1 MESLKAVYPT
11 VSGNIKSGESCR
23 YVESIKPFSSLIRL
37 FLWVKME
44 QERLNL
50 YFMDM
55 KYIRDLHKVDDRVQS
70 VSPQIHKSNRPF
82 VGIVVICDD
91 HKYCVPLDS
100 AKEKHKTQKN
110 DVDFSRIFDG
120 EKLISVLNF
129 NNMIPVDDRFITK
142 IDLRPSS
149 KDNFAQANYKKL
161 CIKEIEWCRKNQEAI
176 VRKANKLYYLVQKP
190 NCSIMLKK
198 RCNDFKKLEKV
209 LETLLQ
215 KK

>member
-1 MESLKAVYPT
+1 
-11 VSGNIKSGESCR
+11 
-23 YVESIKPFSSLIRL
+23 
-37 FLWVKME
+37 ME

-55 KYIRDLHKVDDRVQS
+55 KYIRDLHKADDRVQS

-82 VGIVVICDD
+82 VGIVVICDEK
-91 HKYCVPLDS
+91 KYCVPLDS

-110 DVDFSRIFDG
+110 DVDFTRIFDG

-149 KDNFAQANYKKL
+149 KDNSAHANYKKL

-176 VRKANKLYYLVQKP
+176 VKKANKLYYLVQKP
-190 NCSIMLKK
+190 NCSSMLKK

-209 LETLLQ
+209 LEKLLQ